1 MRFSLEFK
9 DYKMKNV
16 KNINLRLL
24 NTFLNEYTIDTYCSD
39 IFKMIIIKFLNNFP
53 SKRTEKQRTLY
64 SDFVLVEIKSDFK
77 NKQEINIL
85 EFQEAFNK
93 IIKAVKKINIENKDF
108 NLNLLME
115 SLKVAEKNIPNSNQ
129 ELEEYNKNKELVDCK
144 NLLRLADYN
153 IKMYKQQKR
162 EFNRPLKGIRI
173 YSDLEDENVN
183 LQPYIF
189 MYENIFTNLLKREN
203 IMLPG
208 YNEIYIYID
217 KTLNDAKVNAFG
229 YGADWSKMT
238 YGEID
243 IDKYI
248 SSTESEK
255 SEIVFSSIY
264 QGLRMI
270 ADFDHLNSDSIER
283 AINTVKVE
291 GFDIDLVYIEKENKN
306 YEVKVV
312 YNVPRV
318 VNQKALFKL
327 CIKDKNSKK
336 EGCVNIDYFDL
347 WYVPYSISQIKIR
360 KTEILIE
367 GRKSLRA
374 EISRKHD
381 NLPDKYLFVIDKIL
395 L

>member
-1 MRFSLEFK
+1 
-9 DYKMKNV
+9 
-16 KNINLRLL
+16 
-24 NTFLNEYTIDTYCSD
+24 
-39 IFKMIIIKFLNNFP
+39 
-53 SKRTEKQRTLY
+53 
-64 SDFVLVEIKSDFK
+64 
-77 NKQEINIL
+77 
-85 EFQEAFNK
+85 
-93 IIKAVKKINIENKDF
+93 
-108 NLNLLME
+108 
-115 SLKVAEKNIPNSNQ
+115 
-129 ELEEYNKNKELVDCK
+129 
-144 NLLRLADYN
+144 
-153 IKMYKQQKR
+153 MYKQQKKELKR
-162 EFNRPLKGIRI
+162 SLKGIRI
-173 YSDLEDENVN
+173 YSDLEDESVN
-183 LQPYIF
+183 LQPYMF

-217 KTLNDAKVNAFG
+217 KTLNDAKVNSFG

-248 SSTESEK
+248 SSTESKK
-255 SEIVFSSIY
+255 SEIVFSSIC

-283 AINTVKVE
+283 AINTAKVE
-291 GFDIDLVYIEKENKN
+291 GLDIELVYMEKENKN

-312 YNVPRV
+312 YNVPRI

-327 CIKDKNSKK
+327 YIKDKNSKK

-360 KTEILIE
+360 KKEILIE
-367 GRKSLRA
+367 GRNSLRA

-381 NLPDKYLFVIDKIL
+381 NLPDKYSFVIDEIL